1 MPAERSEAVSPE
13 ALIQR
18 VEELTAQVE
27 QLPDP
32 VARRAAEDLVSAVIE
47 MYGQGLTRIVE
58 ILDEDESAGEVKQRL
73 VDDGVVASLML
84 IHDLYPVP
92 VEERVTEALDNVRPY
107 MESHGGNVELVS
119 LEEGVAR
126 IRLEGSCDGCPASSS
141 TLELA
146 IKTALE
152 ETAPDLLGIEV
163 EGIEQDLLNPV
174 VVTGTPLPD
183 GGAGRRAER
192 RPCGHDA
199 GSARDLRL
207 ARAERRGRRA
217 RRGPAHQD
225 RGARHADRRGP
236 GRGLAARLPRRLP
249 ELPGI
254 DRGAELDEGMLTCPS
269 CDRRYFL
276 PRAGRSLDDE
286 KLHLGPV
293 PLLASDT
300 EGVRVALAR

>member
-13 ALIQR
+13 TLMRR

-27 QLPDP
+27 RIED
-32 VARRAAEDLVSAVIE
+32 AGSRRAAEDLMSAVID
-47 MYGQGLTRIVE
+47 MYGLGMSRIVE
-58 ILDEDESAGEVKQRL
+58 ILDADPGAAELKQRL
-73 VDDGVVASLML
+73 ADDGVVASLML

-92 VEERVTEALDNVRPY
+92 IDERVAEALDNVRPY

-119 LEEGVAR
+119 LEDGVAR

-152 ETAPDLLGIEV
+152 ETAPDLVGIEV
-163 EGIEQDLLNPV
+163 EGIEQDLLDPV
-174 VVTGTPLPD
+174 EVTGTPLPVVQA
-183 GGAGRRAER
+183 GGSSEAPSMPAPQGA
-192 RPCGHDA
+192 A
-199 GSARDLRL
+199 SWRDLNG
-207 ARAERRGRRA
+207 EV
-217 RRGPAHQD
+217 D
-225 RGARHADRRGP
+225 
-236 GRGLAARLPRRLP
+236 GLAEDQLIRLELDGTAIVVARVEGSLLAYLDSCPSCL
-249 ELPGI
+249 GSI
-254 DRGAELDEGMLTCPS
+254 ADAELDEGMLVCPS

-293 PLLASDT
+293 PLLASEAD
-300 EGVRVALAR
+300 GVRVALAR

>member
-1 MPAERSEAVSPE
+1 MPAERSRAVSPE

-27 QLPDP
+27 HLPDP
-32 VARRAAEDLVSAVIE
+32 AARRAAEDLVAVVIE
-47 MYGQGLTRIVE
+47 MYGEGLTRIVE
-58 ILDEDESAGEVKQRL
+58 ILDEDENASEVKQRL
-73 VDDGVVASLML
+73 VDDGVVASLLL

-92 VEERVTEALDNVRPY
+92 IEKRVAEALDNVRPY

-119 LEEGVAR
+119 LTDGVVR
-126 IRLEGSCDGCPASSS
+126 LRLEGSCDGCPASSS

-163 EGIEQDLLNPV
+163 ENTEQDLLNPV
-174 VVTGTPLPD
+174 EATGTPLPVVQA
-183 GGAGRRAER
+183 GGSNRSTGIPA
-192 RPCGHDA
+192 PS
-199 GSARDLRL
+199 GSPGWRDLNG
-207 ARAERRGRRA
+207 EV
-217 RRGPAHQD
+217 D
-225 RGARHADRRGP
+225 
-236 GRGLAARLPRRLP
+236 GLAEN
-249 ELPGI
+249 ELVRIEVDGTPIVVAKVEGSLLAYLDVCPSCEGSI
-254 DRGAELDEGMLTCPS
+254 ADAELDQGMLVCPT

-293 PLLASDT
+293 PLLASET